1 MVKPQM
7 NGALGRTTL
16 LSGEFRFLESTN
28 GTNDIHFGFRVY
40 RAICQ
45 IDPHGL
51 GQTGRNTT

>member
-1 MVKPQM
+1 M